1 MIGGRDRTPD
11 LAGDTPQAVSR
22 AARHRSLLS
31 APVRAASGGTAP
43 SGPGYLPAA
52 FMRRSAPFLLV
63 LSCSA
68 LACVSEHGPLTNRM
82 AQATTSYLA
91 RAAREP
97 VSWQPWGRDA
107 FALAARLDRPVL
119 LYVGA
124 DDCRWCAVMDRE
136 VYGDPLLGAMI
147 DSLFVPIRVDRDE
160 RPDLADR
167 YAAAVRLLAGLR
179 GYPITVFLTPDG
191 SAFFGGTY
199 FPLDDPVTGR
209 GLKQL
214 LPEVAAHYRGER
226 ASILERAALV
236 RQLSLGRGRPAG
248 GVLTPAWVER
258 EIAGVRA
265 ALVLAARTHPA
276 AGGFVQAQA
285 AGLLFG
291 AAARTPDSGAL
302 APARAVL
309 DAMVDSA
316 ALAPLDAAR
325 DEPAGPVRAA
335 LLEGLVAA
343 WVETGNPRD
352 LTRARDLA
360 RRLAEEVTHT
370 AERTVFADREAYV
383 IGAILDAAPVV
394 GDSVAGARARA
405 ALDTLLKR
413 SYARGRGVR
422 HVAGRG
428 SPVRALLQ
436 DQAQVAGA
444 CLALTAAN
452 PREPRYTRV
461 AEDLAAVLER
471 DFADSVAGGYFDVAT
486 ADPAAP
492 ALADRAKPVLDE
504 LLPGANAWVARVL
517 LRLATVTGQ
526 ERYRRR
532 AAATLAAFV
541 GTATGQGMRA
551 ATYLATAQDLL
562 VPR

>member
-1 MIGGRDRTPD
+1 M
-11 LAGDTPQAVSR
+11 
-22 AARHRSLLS
+22 RH
-31 APVRAASGGTAP
+31 P
-43 SGPGYLPAA
+43 SPCV
-52 FMRRSAPFLLV
+52 LLV
-63 LSCSA
+63 SFSA

-91 RAAREP
+91 RAARQP

-107 FALAARLDRPVL
+107 FALAARLDRPIL

-124 DDCRWCAVMDRE
+124 DDCRWCGVMDRE

-179 GYPITVFLTPDG
+179 GYPITAFLTPDG

-214 LPEVAAHYRGER
+214 LPEVAGHYHGER
-226 ASILERAALV
+226 ASILEQAALV
-236 RQLSLGRGRPAG
+236 RQLSLGRGQPTYAT
-248 GVLTPAWVER
+248 LTPAWVER
-258 EIAGVRA
+258 EIASVGA
-265 ALVLAARTHPA
+265 ALALAARTHPA
-276 AGGFVQAQA
+276 TGGFLQAHA
-285 AGLLFG
+285 AGLLL
-291 AAARTPDSGAL
+291 AASARTRDSAAL
-302 APARAVL
+302 APARVVL
-309 DAMVDSA
+309 DAMVDA
-316 ALAPLDAAR
+316 AAAGMGDAAR

-335 LLEGLVAA
+335 LLEDLVAA
-343 WVETGNPRD
+343 WVEAGNPRD
-352 LTRARDLA
+352 LVRARDLA
-360 RRLAEEVTHT
+360 RRLAEDVTHT

-383 IGAILDAAPVV
+383 IGAILEAAPVL

-413 SYARGRGVR
+413 TYARGRGVR

-444 CLALTAAN
+444 CLALSAGAR
-452 PREPRYTRV
+452 RESRYARV

-504 LLPGANAWVARVL
+504 LLPGANAWVARTL
-517 LRLATVTGQ
+517 LRLAALTGE
-526 ERYRRR
+526 ERYRQR
-532 AAATLAAFV
+532 AAATLSAFV
-541 GTATGQGMRA
+541 GTAAGQGMRA
-551 ATYLATAQDLL
+551 SSYLAAAQELFT
-562 VPR
+562 PR